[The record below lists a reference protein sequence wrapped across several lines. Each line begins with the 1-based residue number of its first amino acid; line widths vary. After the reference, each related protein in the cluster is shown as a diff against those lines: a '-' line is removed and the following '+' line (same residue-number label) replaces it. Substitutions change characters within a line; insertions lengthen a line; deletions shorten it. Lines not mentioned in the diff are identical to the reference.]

1 MLVRLALAFFLGV
14 NMSKKKS
21 GDIVLIMAEIGV
33 MAALGFVLDE
43 LSGIMFKGIFI
54 NGGSIGIAMLCV
66 LLMAYRRGFVPAF
79 ITGLIMGLLDLATG
93 PYIIPGEAWRAVV
106 QVILDYVAAYP
117 LVAVASIFRPF
128 FMASES
134 KKQKILFLCLGSF
147 LGGLLKLF
155 VHYLS
160 GILFWADPSSF
171 AFSWEW
177 MNPHLYCFLYN
188 ALYVIPCTALSLA
201 FLIILFLRSPSLLND
216 PHRLYQRANKGN
228 ESQNNDKEGE

>member
-1 MLVRLALAFFLGV
+1 MTMV
-14 NMSKKKS
+14 
-21 GDIVLIMAEIGV
+21 EIGV

-43 LSGIMFKGIFI
+43 LSGIMFKGIFV

-66 LLMAYRRGFVPAF
+66 LLMAYRRGFVPAL
-79 ITGLIMGLLDLATG
+79 ITGLVMGLLDLATG

-106 QVILDYVAAYP
+106 QVLLDYVLAYP
-117 LVAVASIFRPF
+117 MVAFAALFRPAF
-128 FMASES
+128 LKSEDQG
-134 KKQKILFLCLGSF
+134 KKVLFLCLGTI

-171 AFSWEW
+171 AFSWTW

-188 ALYVIPCTALSLA
+188 ALYVLPCLALSLA
-201 FLIILFLRSPSLLND
+201 FLLVLYWRMPSLLKD
-216 PHRLYQRANKGN
+216 PERLYSRGKEKEEAPE
-228 ESQNNDKEGE
+228 ESKKEEK

>member
-1 MLVRLALAFFLGV
+1 MA
-14 NMSKKKS
+14 KKKTH
-21 GDIVLIMAEIGV
+21 DLIMAMVEIGV

-43 LSGIMFKGIFI
+43 LSGVLFKGVFV

-66 LLMAYRRGFVPAF
+66 LLMAYRRGFVPALA
-79 ITGLIMGLLDLATG
+79 TGLVMGLLDLATG

-106 QVILDYVAAYP
+106 QVLLDYVLAYP
-117 LVAVASIFRPF
+117 MVAFAALFRPAF
-128 FMASES
+128 LKSES
-134 KKQKILFLCLGSF
+134 KKQKVLFLCLGSI

-171 AFSWEW
+171 AFSWTW

-188 ALYVIPCTALSLA
+188 ALYVLPCLALSLA
-201 FLIILFLRSPSLLND
+201 FLLVLYWRMPSLLKD
-216 PHRLYQRANKGN
+216 PERLYSR
-228 ESQNNDKEGE
+228 SKEKEASSSEEEKEAK

>member
-1 MLVRLALAFFLGV
+1 MA
-14 NMSKKKS
+14 KKRTH
-21 GDIVLIMAEIGV
+21 DLIMTMVEIGV

-43 LSGIMFKGIFI
+43 LSGIMFKGIFV

-66 LLMAYRRGFVPAF
+66 LLMAYRRGFVPAL
-79 ITGLIMGLLDLATG
+79 ITGLVMGLLDLATG

-106 QVILDYVAAYP
+106 QVLLDYVLAYP
-117 LVAVASIFRPF
+117 MVAFAALFRPAF
-128 FMASES
+128 LKSEDQG
-134 KKQKILFLCLGSF
+134 KKVLFLCLGTI

-171 AFSWEW
+171 AFSWTW

-188 ALYVIPCTALSLA
+188 ALYVLPCLALSLA
-201 FLIILFLRSPSLLND
+201 FLLVLYWRMPSLLKD
-216 PHRLYQRANKGN
+216 PERLYSRGKEKEETPE
-228 ESQNNDKEGE
+228 ESKKEEK

>member
-1 MLVRLALAFFLGV
+1 MTMV
-14 NMSKKKS
+14 
-21 GDIVLIMAEIGV
+21 EIGV

-43 LSGIMFKGIFI
+43 LSGIMFKGIFV

-66 LLMAYRRGFVPAF
+66 LLMAYRRGFAPAL
-79 ITGLIMGLLDLATG
+79 ITGLVMGLLDLATG

-106 QVILDYVAAYP
+106 QVLLDYVLAYP
-117 LVAVASIFRPF
+117 MVAFAALFRPAF
-128 FMASES
+128 LKSEDQG
-134 KKQKILFLCLGSF
+134 KKVLFLCLGTI

-171 AFSWEW
+171 AFSWTW

-188 ALYVIPCTALSLA
+188 ALYVLPCLALSLA
-201 FLIILFLRSPSLLND
+201 FLLVLYWRMPSLLKD
-216 PHRLYQRANKGN
+216 PERLYSRGKEKEETPE
-228 ESQNNDKEGE
+228 ESKKEEK